1 MNLIHVFLQEL
12 EMEAQTTRTMFQ
24 RLPEDKYDWQPHE
37 KSMKL
42 GQLATHVA
50 EVIGWIGSI
59 LTTSELDF
67 ATMPYEPR
75 QIRSNAE
82 LLAFLDENLA
92 DAKKELNAAT
102 EETLNETWTMRDG
115 EQIFVQSPKHENVRH
130 SLSQHIHH
138 RAQLGV
144 YLRLLDIPVPA
155 SYGPTADEQQM
166 VF

>member
-1 MNLIHVFLQEL
+1 MNLIPIFLKEL
-12 EMEAQTTRTMFQ
+12 EMEAQITRTMFQ
-24 RLPEDKYDWQPHE
+24 RLPEDQYDWQPHD

-42 GQLATHVA
+42 SVLAAHVA

-67 ATMPYEPR
+67 ATMPYEPK
-75 QIRSNAE
+75 QLPSNAE
-82 LLAFLDENLA
+82 LLTFMEENLA
-92 DAKKELNAAT
+92 YAQKELQAAT
-102 EETLNETWTMRDG
+102 EELLLENWTMRDG
-115 EQIFVQSPKHENVRH
+115 EQIFIQSPKHENVRH
-130 SLSQHIHH
+130 SLSQLIHH

-144 YLRLLDIPVPA
+144 YLRLLDVPVPV